1 MAYRRSQS
9 PIAMRPSSL
18 GPVKRKF
25 DLEEDKGDQYLSP
38 PAKRL
43 NSYTMDRGGL
53 LMAHSNRWAYK
64 FPIDRHVKS
73 IYHSILH

>member
-1 MAYRRSQS
+1 MCICIDSIVLNRRSLS

-25 DLEEDKGDQYLSP
+25 DLDDNDP

-43 NSYTMDRGGL
+43 SMGL
-53 LMAHSNRWAYK
+53 LMPHSR
-64 FPIDRHVKS
+64 
-73 IYHSILH
+73 

>member
-1 MAYRRSQS
+1 MKAKLEVTYSVLVCWTYRRSQS
-9 PIAMRPSSL
+9 PIAMRPSCL

-43 NSYTMDRGGL
+43 NSYPVDRGGL
-53 LMAHSNRWAYK
+53 LMAHSNRWA
-64 FPIDRHVKS
+64 
-73 IYHSILH
+73 